1 VISYFQHKVVWI
13 TGASSGIGKE
23 TAIQLSRITH
33 ISLILSGRNETVLK
47 EVQSICVKNNA
58 ACSILL
64 LDLEKTNELEEKAK
78 EAIVLFGRVDIMIHN
93 GGISQRSS
101 VIETP
106 IENHRKIMEIDYF
119 STIIITKTL
128 LPHMIERGYGHIVAI
143 SSISGC
149 FGFPLRSAYCAAKH
163 AMYGYYESL
172 DIELRAQGVFVTI
185 VAPGRIQTNISLSAL
200 TKDGT
205 PHGKMDEGQKNG
217 MPVDICVRKMLK
229 GIARKKHEILIGGI
243 EVVMAHIYRKAPRVF
258 HFLASKINPT

>member
-1 VISYFQHKVVWI
+1 MISYYKHKVVWI
-13 TGASSGIGKE
+13 TGASSGIGRE
-23 TAIQLSRITH
+23 TAIQLSHTPH
-33 ISLILSGRNETVLK
+33 ISLILSGRNIEALHK
-47 EVQSICVKNNA
+47 VQEICISNNA
-58 ACSILL
+58 ACNVLV
-64 LDLEKTNELEEKAK
+64 LDLEQTSELEQKTQQ
-78 EAIVLFGRVDIMIHN
+78 AIALYGRIDIMIHN

-101 VIETP
+101 VVETP

-119 STIIITKTL
+119 STIIITKAL
-128 LPHMIERGYGHIVAI
+128 LPHMIKRGFGHIVAI

-172 DIELRAQGVFVTI
+172 DIELRAQGIFVTI

-217 MPVDICVRKMLK
+217 MPVDVCVRKMLK
-229 GIARKKHEILIGGI
+229 GIARKKHELLLGGI
-243 EVVMAHIYRKAPRVF
+243 EVIMAHIYRKMPRLF
-258 HFLASKINPT
+258 HILASKIKPT

>member
-1 VISYFQHKVVWI
+1 MTSYYSNKVVWI
-13 TGASSGIGKE
+13 TGASSGIGK
-23 TAIQLSRITH
+23 QLALFLSLQPNV
-33 ISLILSGRNETVLK
+33 SLILSGRNEQALLDVQKVCIANKTQASVL
-47 EVQSICVKNNA
+47 I
-58 ACSILL
+58 
-64 LDLEKTNELEEKAK
+64 LDLEQTDTLEEKSKQALSLYGG
-78 EAIVLFGRVDIMIHN
+78 IDIMLHN

-119 STIIITKTL
+119 STIIITKAI
-128 LPHMIERGYGHIVAI
+128 LPQMVERKSGHIVAI

-172 DIELRAQGVFVTI
+172 DIEMRQHGVHVTV

-205 PHGKMDEGQKNG
+205 PHGKMDEGQLNG
-217 MPVDICVRKMLK
+217 MPVEVCAKKILQGV
-229 GIARKKHEILIGGI
+229 ARKKHEILVGGK
-243 EVVMAHIYRKAPRVF
+243 ELLMVHFYRKIPFLF
-258 HFLASKINPT
+258 HKIAAKIQAT

>member
-1 VISYFQHKVVWI
+1 MISYFNHKVIWI
-13 TGASSGIGKE
+13 TGASSGIGRE
-23 TAIQLSRITH
+23 MALALSKTPQIF
-33 ISLILSGRNETVLK
+33 LILSARNNDALR
-47 EVQSICVKNNA
+47 EVQKICVSNNA
-58 ACSILL
+58 VCNILT
-64 LDLEKTNELEEKAK
+64 LDLEKTDELESLTQKAI
-78 EAIVLFGRVDIMIHN
+78 ALFGHIDIMIHN

-119 STIIITKTL
+119 STIIITKAL
-128 LPHMIERGYGHIVAI
+128 LPHMIERKFGHIVAI

-172 DIELRAQGVFVTI
+172 DIEMRSSGIFVTI

-205 PHGKMDEGQKNG
+205 PHGQMDDGQKNG
-217 MPVDICVRKMLK
+217 MAVDVCVRKMLK
-229 GIARKKHEILIGGI
+229 GISQQKHEVLIGGI
-243 EVVMAHIYRKAPRVF
+243 EVVMAQIYRKIPWLF
-258 HFLASKINPT
+258 HIIASKIKST